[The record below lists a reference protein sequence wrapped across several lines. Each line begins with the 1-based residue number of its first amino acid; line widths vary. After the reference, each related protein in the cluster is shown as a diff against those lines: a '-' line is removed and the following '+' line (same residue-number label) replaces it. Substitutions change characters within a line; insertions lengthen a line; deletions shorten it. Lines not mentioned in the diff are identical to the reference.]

1 MIESGITLIWFGI
14 IAFGVFMYVLMD
26 GFVLGIGILS
36 RAVATETERDI
47 IMNSAAPIWDGNET
61 WLVLGG
67 AGLFAAFPIAY
78 SVVLSALYLPLIVM
92 LIALIFRGVAFVF
105 RFKANTS
112 RYLWNA
118 AFFFGSLIATFAQGV
133 VLGAFVQGFP
143 VEDRQYAGGAF
154 DWLTPFSLMVGVAL
168 VAGYAL
174 LGSTWLI
181 MKTEDQLQDWAYRAT
196 RPLLF
201 AVVGFIALIS
211 TWVPFLDAEIRDRWF
226 SWPNIAFLSPVPL
239 LVAAIAIALH
249 RALQR
254 RYAYQPFLL
263 AMVLFLLNYG
273 GLAISIWPNIIPP
286 YISIWEAASPPETQV
301 FLLVGFV
308 FLIPVVLANTA
319 YSYWIFRGKITQD
332 VGYH

>member
-1 MIESGITLIWFGI
+1 
-14 IAFGVFMYVLMD
+14 
-26 GFVLGIGILS
+26 
-36 RAVATETERDI
+36 
-47 IMNSAAPIWDGNET
+47 
-61 WLVLGG
+61 
-67 AGLFAAFPIAY
+67 
-78 SVVLSALYLPLIVM
+78 
-92 LIALIFRGVAFVF
+92 
-105 RFKANTS
+105 
-112 RYLWNA
+112 
-118 AFFFGSLIATFAQGV
+118 
-133 VLGAFVQGFP
+133 